1 MGLNALLTY
10 APITTAT
17 SQNSSSTTAV
27 TPRRIDP
34 PHSSTLTSLF
44 RTYSP
49 PHASADLGQGGALGG
64 AGGQDPYHNMEKSL
78 VSLVRSTIPLE
89 SLRELGEEIGLTQN
103 DVQNFYKVR
112 TYTYTILVCTHS
124 VYPLVCVLP
133 MQILYCLT
141 MCTLTYTGVG
151 NECYSSRSSRR

>member
-1 MGLNALLTY
+1 MYVYLTVVYRWKLLPGLKPVGLNALLTY

-17 SQNSSSTTAV
+17 SQQPFPTTTV
-27 TPRRIDP
+27 TPRHIDP

-49 PHASADLGQGGALGG
+49 PHASAGLGQGGALGG
-64 AGGQDPYHNMEKSL
+64 VGGQDPYHNMEKSL

-103 DVQNFYKVR
+103 DVQNFYKVCV
-112 TYTYTILVCTHS
+112 YTYILHE
-124 VYPLVCVLP
+124 
-133 MQILYCLT
+133 
-141 MCTLTYTGVG
+141 YT
-151 NECYSSRSSRR
+151 R